1 MNLSLSLALLQT
13 FLSQADIV
21 SSFTGVSQGK
31 CIACRHRRS
40 DLRASVDP
48 TVATFVSSPSVD
60 KTPSLYDYFLS
71 VAPQLGS
78 ADSGLGTGAAD
89 RLANAQDKIVVIKDN
104 LSNLINDIDLPD
116 VSNVNIDIGGDGLR
130 TMANNMADIS
140 AGLSE
145 VGASSGADIQAFL
158 SSLNLE
164 QNGPWCVAAVAV
176 VAALG
181 QGGGGKEEVRLK
193 SELTEAKRKADE
205 AVKGAALAAEG
216 AARAKDMVSQMDASR
231 TLVGI
236 STETLLETSKLR
248 QMEVETDIM
257 KNDIKK
263 LAEENASLKMKVLS
277 LTQDNASMTESK
289 ASPSPSPPDL
299 EVIERDPT
307 EDARILAIIKE
318 VDDKNTKKKSKT
330 KKKRAGVKA
339 GGKTLKKKTKQ
350 VTSNISHDSSNPAD
364 AKKLTAKSVAT
375 KKEVRDIAGSASQ
388 NPWSE
393 LSDSTLKRKTV
404 AELKEYLL
412 ERQVTLTPKM
422 KKADLVAAVKGLS

>member
-1 MNLSLSLALLQT
+1 MYCKSNYHADNNWRVTTISFSDKMNLSLSLALLQT

-31 CIACRHRRS
+31 YIACRHRRS

-48 TVATFVSSPSVD
+48 TVATLVSSPSVD

-236 STETLLETSKLR
+236 STETLLETSKFR
-248 QMEVETDIM
+248 QMEVET
-257 KNDIKK
+257 
-263 LAEENASLKMKVLS
+263 V
-277 LTQDNASMTESK
+277 
-289 ASPSPSPPDL
+289 
-299 EVIERDPT
+299 
-307 EDARILAIIKE
+307 
-318 VDDKNTKKKSKT
+318 
-330 KKKRAGVKA
+330 G
-339 GGKTLKKKTKQ
+339 
-350 VTSNISHDSSNPAD
+350 SH
-364 AKKLTAKSVAT
+364 L
-375 KKEVRDIAGSASQ
+375 G
-388 NPWSE
+388 
-393 LSDSTLKRKTV
+393 
-404 AELKEYLL
+404 
-412 ERQVTLTPKM
+412 
-422 KKADLVAAVKGLS
+422 

>member
-140 AGLSE
+140 AGL
-145 VGASSGADIQAFL
+145 
-158 SSLNLE
+158 
-164 QNGPWCVAAVAV
+164 
-176 VAALG
+176 
-181 QGGGGKEEVRLK
+181 
-193 SELTEAKRKADE
+193 
-205 AVKGAALAAEG
+205 
-216 AARAKDMVSQMDASR
+216 
-231 TLVGI
+231 
-236 STETLLETSKLR
+236 
-248 QMEVETDIM
+248 
-257 KNDIKK
+257 
-263 LAEENASLKMKVLS
+263 
-277 LTQDNASMTESK
+277 
-289 ASPSPSPPDL
+289 
-299 EVIERDPT
+299 
-307 EDARILAIIKE
+307 
-318 VDDKNTKKKSKT
+318 
-330 KKKRAGVKA
+330 
-339 GGKTLKKKTKQ
+339 
-350 VTSNISHDSSNPAD
+350 
-364 AKKLTAKSVAT
+364 
-375 KKEVRDIAGSASQ
+375 
-388 NPWSE
+388 
-393 LSDSTLKRKTV
+393 
-404 AELKEYLL
+404 
-412 ERQVTLTPKM
+412 
-422 KKADLVAAVKGLS
+422 

>member
-248 QMEVETDIM
+248 QMEVET
-257 KNDIKK
+257 
-263 LAEENASLKMKVLS
+263 V
-277 LTQDNASMTESK
+277 
-289 ASPSPSPPDL
+289 
-299 EVIERDPT
+299 
-307 EDARILAIIKE
+307 
-318 VDDKNTKKKSKT
+318 
-330 KKKRAGVKA
+330 G
-339 GGKTLKKKTKQ
+339 
-350 VTSNISHDSSNPAD
+350 SH
-364 AKKLTAKSVAT
+364 L
-375 KKEVRDIAGSASQ
+375 G
-388 NPWSE
+388 
-393 LSDSTLKRKTV
+393 
-404 AELKEYLL
+404 
-412 ERQVTLTPKM
+412 
-422 KKADLVAAVKGLS
+422 

>member
-1 MNLSLSLALLQT
+1 
-13 FLSQADIV
+13 
-21 SSFTGVSQGK
+21 
-31 CIACRHRRS
+31 
-40 DLRASVDP
+40 
-48 TVATFVSSPSVD
+48 
-60 KTPSLYDYFLS
+60 
-71 VAPQLGS
+71 
-78 ADSGLGTGAAD
+78 
-89 RLANAQDKIVVIKDN
+89 
-104 LSNLINDIDLPD
+104 
-116 VSNVNIDIGGDGLR
+116 
-130 TMANNMADIS
+130 
-140 AGLSE
+140 
-145 VGASSGADIQAFL
+145 
-158 SSLNLE
+158 
-164 QNGPWCVAAVAV
+164 
-176 VAALG
+176 
-181 QGGGGKEEVRLK
+181 
-193 SELTEAKRKADE
+193 
-205 AVKGAALAAEG
+205 
-216 AARAKDMVSQMDASR
+216 
-231 TLVGI
+231 
-236 STETLLETSKLR
+236 
-248 QMEVETDIM
+248 M

-289 ASPSPSPPDL
+289 GSPSPSPPDL

-412 ERQVTLTPKM
+412 ERVS
-422 KKADLVAAVKGLS
+422 AAVTIGSSRVISASSFCAIERFILYINP